1 MKALHIWLFPIHSSG
16 NVGHYSPLPLGPNV
30 LASTLPVGDQALI
43 PFYHDPTFHPILS
56 GLRLQW
62 CTHSPPTGLNFASL
76 LGLCPQEKDLN
87 SVVVQALHKW
97 LFTTHSP
104 GDVEHYGPSLWGLT
118 SSLAHFRPEIRL
130 WYHSIMTPP
139 FTQYCPIQGY
149 CGAHMAHQSTLVLL
163 LY

>member
-1 MKALHIWLFPIHSSG
+1 MKALHIWLFPIHSLD

-76 LGLCPQEKDLN
+76 LAY
-87 SVVVQALHKW
+87 ALKKK
-97 LFTTHSP
+97 
-104 GDVEHYGPSLWGLT
+104 
-118 SSLAHFRPEIRL
+118 
-130 WYHSIMTPP
+130 
-139 FTQYCPIQGY
+139 
-149 CGAHMAHQSTLVLL
+149 TLIVLL
-163 LY
+163 CKPSINGSSPLTLRVMWNTTVHPFGAQRPCWHTSGRRSGSDTILSWPHLSPNIVQFKVIVAHTWPTSRP